1 MIAIQIADFFILKKD
16 SAEKSFDIQNLIIWL
31 IGFVI
36 YRLLMKVDFIL
47 GSTLPDMA
55 ITLVICVSVNK
66 IGKLCKKTSK
76 N

>member
-1 MIAIQIADFFILKKD
+1 
-16 SAEKSFDIQNLIIWL
+16 
-31 IGFVI
+31 
-36 YRLLMKVDFIL
+36 MKVDFIL

-55 ITLVICVSVNK
+55 ITLVICVAVNK